1 MTECGWPLP
10 RQRTLPKPGDEAIL
24 SEKLPFLDGPL
35 LTAGTHDAFF
45 VPDISDETG
54 SLFEHCARALDLCL
68 ALTGEN
74 GLPLIGTGD
83 WNDGMNRVG
92 EAGKGT
98 SVWLGWLLLR
108 SIHLFA
114 PLAEKRDPERAK
126 LWTAHA
132 TSLLSSLENTAW
144 DGEWYRRATFDDGLW
159 LGASTSEECK
169 IDSIAQSWAVLSG
182 AADRDR
188 ARMAMQSLD
197 QHLVLRD
204 EGLALLFTPP
214 FDQSASDPGYIQ
226 GYPPGLR
233 ENGGQYTHAAMWAI
247 LAFAQLGEGEKAHA
261 LLSLVNP
268 VNHALTP
275 EATDRYKVEPYVIA
289 ADVYSVAPHVGR
301 GGWTWYTGS
310 AGWMY
315 QAGISGILG
324 LRREGKTLI
333 IAPCIPKSWPSF
345 HLHVRVDETDY
356 DVAVSQSF
364 VGRGGQGNRH
374 SGWQVMSGVS
384 QQCERS
390 TGWTTS

>member
-1 MTECGWPLP
+1 
-10 RQRTLPKPGDEAIL
+10 
-24 SEKLPFLDGPL
+24 
-35 LTAGTHDAFF
+35 
-45 VPDISDETG
+45 
-54 SLFEHCARALDLCL
+54 
-68 ALTGEN
+68 
-74 GLPLIGTGD
+74 
-83 WNDGMNRVG
+83 
-92 EAGKGT
+92 
-98 SVWLGWLLLR
+98 
-108 SIHLFA
+108 
-114 PLAEKRDPERAK
+114 
-126 LWTAHA
+126 
-132 TSLLSSLENTAW
+132 
-144 DGEWYRRATFDDGLW
+144 
-159 LGASTSEECK
+159 
-169 IDSIAQSWAVLSG
+169 
-182 AADRDR
+182 
-188 ARMAMQSLD
+188 MAMGSLD

-364 VGRGGQGNRH
+364 VGREDRAIAILDGKSCPVSHNSVSVQLDGLHH
-374 SGWQVMSGVS
+374 SLQLELQRQKG
-384 QQCERS
+384 
-390 TGWTTS
+390 